1 MEFDIKNNLL
11 KTTVGDNRLGQKN
24 IKATID
30 DSLVTSM
37 AQKNLDMNLDG
48 EEAKKLKK
56 ENQEKEAKKKKAR
69 SLSSSEKETVAQKKQ
84 EIVRDPVKLL
94 KLL

>member
-37 AQKNLDMNLDG
+37 GQKNLDMDLEG
-48 EEAKKLKK
+48 EASTKLKK
-56 ENQEKEAKKKKAR
+56 EKQEQEKKKKNLKLAED
-69 SLSSSEKETVAQKKQ
+69 EKKSASQKKQ
-84 EIVRDPVKLL
+84 EIVRDPIKLL